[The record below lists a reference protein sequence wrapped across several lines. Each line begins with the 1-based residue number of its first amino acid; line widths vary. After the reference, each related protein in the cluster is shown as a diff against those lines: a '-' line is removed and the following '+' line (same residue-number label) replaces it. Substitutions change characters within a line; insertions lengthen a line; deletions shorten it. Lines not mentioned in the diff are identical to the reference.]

1 MPKCKLIVCNR
12 NGSLTGI
19 VAERTGKSGQCL
31 ISIPDG
37 GTERSNGFSVVVA
50 VAAFSNYACFE
61 LILPQTGYSE
71 LTNLLKF
78 ELPRR
83 VPYPAAEMTVFCR
96 KFSAAGGKQRVR
108 VFAVKT
114 SEWNGV
120 LETLQGVKLDA
131 IVHPFMALPADL
143 DSPVYLPEFEPDYL
157 WCKDSDLWEMRLKD
171 DDEVEPAGNRPASI
185 AEYALSAEFQRDK
198 KYLSALPPGLQIQR
212 YRCWK
217 IAAAILAV
225 FAVLSAVVLGY
236 LHIIDRRNVAMAVQR
251 EVDEA
256 GYRLEYLTQALEQS
270 RAVSETAAKILDG
283 LNDVDPLPVMAQ
295 LTRSLPDTAW
305 ITSFRTG
312 NGDLAVTLSVSGNTE
327 PVNTALN
334 QLPGFAMDSLRQQTN
349 PDGSATLYVT
359 LKQAGGVQ

>member
-1 MPKCKLIVCNR
+1 
-12 NGSLTGI
+12 
-19 VAERTGKSGQCL
+19 
-31 ISIPDG
+31 
-37 GTERSNGFSVVVA
+37 
-50 VAAFSNYACFE
+50 
-61 LILPQTGYSE
+61 
-71 LTNLLKF
+71 
-78 ELPRR
+78 
-83 VPYPAAEMTVFCR
+83 
-96 KFSAAGGKQRVR
+96 
-108 VFAVKT
+108 
-114 SEWNGV
+114 
-120 LETLQGVKLDA
+120 
-131 IVHPFMALPADL
+131 
-143 DSPVYLPEFEPDYL
+143 
-157 WCKDSDLWEMRLKD
+157 MRLNG
-171 DDEVEPAGNRPASI
+171 DDEAEPAGNLPASI

-212 YRCWK
+212 YRYWK

-236 LHIIDRRNVAMAVQR
+236 LHIIDRRNVAMAIQR

-256 GYRLEYLTQALEQS
+256 GYRLEYLTQALEQG

-312 NGDLAVTLSVSGNTE
+312 NGDLAITLAVSGNTE
-327 PVNTALN
+327 PVNTVLN